1 MVRPFLPHVLNIR
14 SACATDVNEQLKLS
28 RDILKEHEEHLK
40 ALEAGEPFEPKLT
53 AKAGKAKKPDDDASM
68 KSDSDSDSES
78 ESEMEVEDN
87 EPKSKKRKNKSSDKQ
102 RPAKKRKPSAKSDR
116 EDTSMDVDDDDFEVE
131 DELIFSDED
140 EDMDKQDKDS
150 SDSDSDSDSG
160 SEKGSEKGDADEE
173 EEEVTPEIL
182 RTKIEEVKQAI
193 KDGRVQLS
201 AFRQQ
206 RKDAVDM
213 LATLKKKQNEAQR
226 RKNAFCSLKRSEV
239 RSLVSYVVLYLH

>member
-1 MVRPFLPHVLNIR
+1 MPG
-14 SACATDVNEQLKLS
+14 A
-28 RDILKEHEEHLK
+28 
-40 ALEAGEPFEPKLT
+40 
-53 AKAGKAKKPDDDASM
+53 
-68 KSDSDSDSES
+68 
-78 ESEMEVEDN
+78 
-87 EPKSKKRKNKSSDKQ
+87 
-102 RPAKKRKPSAKSDR
+102 
-116 EDTSMDVDDDDFEVE
+116 
-131 DELIFSDED
+131 
-140 EDMDKQDKDS
+140 
-150 SDSDSDSDSG
+150 DSDSDSG
-160 SEKGSEKGDADEE
+160 SEEGSEKGDADEE

-239 RSLVSYVVLYLH
+239 CSLVSYVVLYLH